1 MRNEKLSDE
10 AFTKIQL
17 VLGTIQLGC
26 FKHAAKATK
35 TQIYMQDGTIIPLEG
50 ANISARYDIK
60 ILYYTAK

>member
-17 VLGTIQLGC
+17 VLGTIKLGR

-35 TQIYMQDGTIIPLEG
+35 TRIYM
-50 ANISARYDIK
+50 
-60 ILYYTAK
+60 